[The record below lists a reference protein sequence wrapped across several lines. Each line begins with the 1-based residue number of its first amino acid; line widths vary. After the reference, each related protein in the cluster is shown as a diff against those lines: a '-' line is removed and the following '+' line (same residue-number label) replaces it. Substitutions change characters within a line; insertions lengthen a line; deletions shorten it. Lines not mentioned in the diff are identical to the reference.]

1 MISVE
6 NLTKKFSN
14 HTIFENLNLKV
25 DTGDIL
31 AIIGPSGSGK
41 STFLRCLNLLETPE
55 AGKVTI
61 GARHFDAAH
70 LSRKAIVKIRQE
82 STMVFQQFNLF
93 RQKTA
98 WQNVAESLVTVK
110 HVNKAVAKQRA
121 LEELAKVGL
130 SEFANFYPEQ
140 LSGGQK
146 QRVAIARSLATDS
159 KILLLDE
166 PTSALDSELVGE
178 VLTTLRQ
185 VVADHPDYTIVLVS
199 HELEFVKQVATKV
212 VFFEDGQILETG
224 TAEEVLNHPQ
234 HERTKKFLSRF
245 TQQQRSHA

>member
-1 MISVE
+1 MISIE
-6 NLTKKFSN
+6 NLSKTFSN
-14 HTIFENLNLKV
+14 HTIFKDLNLKV

-41 STFLRCLNLLETPE
+41 STLLRCLNLLEFPDT
-55 AGKVTI
+55 GKVTI
-61 GARHFDAAH
+61 GSQNYDANH
-70 LSRKAIVKIRQE
+70 LSRKKIVQVRQE

-110 HVNKAVAKQRA
+110 HLTKQKAKQRA
-121 LEELAKVGL
+121 LTELSKVGL
-130 SEFANFYPEQ
+130 AEFANFYPGQ

-178 VLTTLRQ
+178 VLETLRQ
-185 VVADHPDYTIVLVS
+185 VVTDHPDYTILLVS

-212 VFFEDGQILETG
+212 VFFEDGKILETG
-224 TAEEVLNHPQ
+224 TAAEVLEHPQ
-234 HERTKKFLSRF
+234 HERTKKFLRRF
-245 TQQQRSHA
+245 TQQMTRS